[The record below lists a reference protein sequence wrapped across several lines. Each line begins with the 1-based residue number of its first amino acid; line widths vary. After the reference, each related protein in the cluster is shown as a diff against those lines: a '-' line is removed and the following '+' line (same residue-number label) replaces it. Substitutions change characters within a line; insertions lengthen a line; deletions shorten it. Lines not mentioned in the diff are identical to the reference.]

1 MKVVTQ
7 CGVFTPIVKV
17 ARTALGPKEFAK
29 IKGKSIALHSQ
40 VITEFCKY
48 IGAEQKMRQGLIRIA
63 KKNGEQLGM
72 LD

>member
-1 MKVVTQ
+1 MK
-7 CGVFTPIVKV
+7 VFTPIVKI
-17 ARTALGPKEFAK
+17 ARAVFGPKEFAR

-48 IGAEQKMRQGLIRIA
+48 IGAAQKIRQGLIRIA